1 MIIVHPH
8 TQAGTRGKPGS
19 QFTGD
24 VFPYVAMPATDGVT
38 INTVNFAPGARTYWH
53 SHREGQILLVLAGL
67 GLTQSE
73 GGEVEVIRQGDV
85 VWVPAGE
92 RHWHGAAE
100 DSYMVHTAISLGAT
114 DWGEPVD
121 DADYHTPTE

>member
-8 TQAGTRGKPGS
+8 TQAGTTGKPGS
-19 QFTGD
+19 KFTGD
-24 VFPYVAMPATDGVT
+24 VFPYVAMPATDGVI

-53 SHREGQILLVLAGL
+53 RHGQGQILLVLAGR

-73 GGEVEVIRQGDV
+73 DGPVEVIRQGDV

-114 DWGEPVD
+114 DWAGPVD